1 MNPHGNHKQKSLIA
15 TQKIKGNRV
24 PLQKKKNHKI
34 TEKENKRGRKKQ
46 LLKRN
51 QKTIK

>member
-15 TQKIKGNRV
+15 TQKIKENRV
-24 PLQKKKNHKI
+24 PLQKKNHKI

>member
-24 PLQKKKNHKI
+24 PLQKKKKI
-34 TEKENKRGRKKQ
+34 IKSQRKRTREEEKNSY
-46 LLKRN
+46 
-51 QKTIK
+51 